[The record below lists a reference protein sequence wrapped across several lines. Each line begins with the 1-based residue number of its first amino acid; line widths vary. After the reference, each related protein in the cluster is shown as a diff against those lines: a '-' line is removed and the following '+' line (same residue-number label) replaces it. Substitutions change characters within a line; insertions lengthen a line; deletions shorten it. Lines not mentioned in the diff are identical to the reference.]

1 MTPDE
6 KIFKVLERIRNK
18 AAISP
23 VGAVIDY
30 RAGWEV
36 DSLTA
41 EDEIQILNKLAA
53 EGAIDVVDNFS
64 SEGV

>member
-1 MTPDE
+1 MKPET
-6 KIFKVLERIRNK
+6 KILKVLERIRNK
-18 AAISP
+18 ADISP

-53 EGAIDVVDNFS
+53 EGIIDVVGNFS
-64 SEGV
+64 SENI